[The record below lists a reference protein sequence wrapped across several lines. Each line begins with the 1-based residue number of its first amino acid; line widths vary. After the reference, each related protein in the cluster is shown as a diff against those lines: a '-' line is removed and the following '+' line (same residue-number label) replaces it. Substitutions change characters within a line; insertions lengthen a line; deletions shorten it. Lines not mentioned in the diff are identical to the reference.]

1 MTNSLSNWQD
11 VLDHRLV
18 NRLTRP
24 LRQPGMMNMAMG
36 QRIINRCDRF
46 LNRLPLLNQQMQR
59 WGNTN
64 TLSSESMPI
73 VYAQPITLAKV
84 QPIENRLSNSQ
95 SIFSTANISNTIIQ
109 RKLDNSQSLPIPTDL
124 SNSTFTDKTTQFLNL
139 ETQINQSEINS
150 PEIPVVSPQPTT
162 EKLPLPTLPEV
173 NNQQTENQ
181 TPATLRASAPLR
193 EPNQPIQN
201 TELNILAQSAIAA
214 SENPVVTPQPITQ
227 TSDPSIPIL
236 PAKIQNPST
245 SQSSV
250 PINNQQTENQTP
262 PTLRASTPLREP
274 NQPIQ
279 NTELNILAQSAIA
292 ASENPVVTPQPIT
305 QTSEPSIPIIPAK
318 IQNPSTSQSSV
329 PIDNQQT
336 ENQTLTLRTSAP
348 LREPNHIN
356 LPPTKTNKTNN
367 NQNISFLPLVPVISP
382 INPPLKPQSLPLPLA
397 KTTPSSRSN
406 NQTSNRNSTSHQD
419 YSSPRKNFAPA
430 VSPTETVVSPI
441 ATRNVD
447 INVNAIA
454 SQVERKLM
462 RRLVIESERRGKN
475 R

>member
-11 VLDHRLV
+11 ALDHRLV

-73 VYAQPITLAKV
+73 VYAQPVTLAKA

-95 SIFSTANISNTIIQ
+95 SIFSPANTSNTIIQ
-109 RKLDNSQSLPIPTDL
+109 RKLDNSESLPITTDL
-124 SNSTFTDKTTQFLNL
+124 SNSTFIDKTTQFLNL

-162 EKLPLPTLPEV
+162 EKSPLPTLPEI

-227 TSDPSIPIL
+227 TSEPSIPIIQ
-236 PAKIQNPST
+236 AKIQNPST
-245 SQSSV
+245 PHSSV
-250 PINNQQTENQTP
+250 PIINNLNTLVNNQPTDNQTP
-262 PTLRASTPLREP
+262 PTLRASAPLREP

-279 NTELNILAQSAIA
+279 NTELSILAQSAIA

-305 QTSEPSIPIIPAK
+305 QTSEPSIPIIQAK
-318 IQNPSTSQSSV
+318 IQNPSTPQS
-329 PIDNQQT
+329 
-336 ENQTLTLRTSAP
+336 TLRASAP
-348 LREPNHIN
+348 LREPNQ
-356 LPPTKTNKTNN
+356 TNKTHN
-367 NQNISFLPLVPVISP
+367 NQNISPLPLVPVISP

-419 YSSPRKNFAPA
+419 YSSPRRNFAPA

-447 INVNAIA
+447 IDVNAIA